1 MIPLSDP
8 TEAARRRMVD
18 EINETPRDRA
28 ELEKSNG
35 EIWDTNQLTAEF
47 DVDGFLAPYVSVIRK
62 RDGAKGLMLFQHQ
75 PRFYFGFT
83 ESRWTTQ
90 NRK

>member
-1 MIPLSDP
+1 MSDP
-8 TEAARRRMVD
+8 TEAIRRQMVLS
-18 EINETPRDRA
+18 INETPRDRA
-28 ELEKSNG
+28 ELEKHG
-35 EIWDTNQLTAEF
+35 DKVWDTNQLTAEF

-83 ESRWTTQ
+83 EIGNETGNDES
-90 NRK
+90 